1 MAKTVSIGNQS
12 FESIRKQDLFYI
24 DKTGFIKEWW
34 DSEDVVTLITRPR
47 RFGKTLNM
55 DMLNC
60 FFSNKFADRD
70 DLFEGLEIWN
80 YDKYRKIQGT
90 YPVIFLSFAAVKGD
104 SFEITKQ
111 QIITQIVHLYEEK
124 RFLLGSDVMSESE
137 KIKYEQFVLEPEKFD
152 LSVKLNE
159 LSDYLSRYYNKKVI
173 ILLDEYDTP
182 MQEAY
187 VNGFWKEIV
196 SFMRSLFN
204 ATFKTNPYLERA
216 IMTGITRVSKES
228 IFSDLNNLE
237 VVTTTSRKYETAF
250 GFTEKEVFVSLAD
263 YDLDDQKEKVKEW
276 YDGFTFGDKHDI
288 YNPWSII
295 NFLDKK
301 QFSTYWADTSS
312 NGLVNKLIQ
321 TASAEIKELMERLLK
336 MERIEV
342 KFDEQIV
349 FEQLGKSQEAIWS
362 LLVASGYLK
371 IDFVEYRGLLLK
383 PWYHI
388 SITNFETLSMFAD
401 MFAGWFA
408 NSEARY
414 NDFIKALLKGDVKEM
429 NYYMNKVALA
439 TFSYFDTGSRPS
451 EAYEPEKFYHGFV
464 LGLIVE
470 LSDKYEVK
478 SNRESG
484 FGRYDV
490 MIEPFDKKA
499 DAMVLE
505 FKVHDMDEEQTLE
518 DTVSNALKQINEK
531 EYDAEL
537 LTRGIAREKIKHYG
551 FAFKGKKVL
560 IASDTK

>member
-1 MAKTVSIGNQS
+1 M
-12 FESIRKQDLFYI
+12 
-24 DKTGFIKEWW
+24 
-34 DSEDVVTLITRPR
+34 
-47 RFGKTLNM
+47 
-55 DMLNC
+55 
-60 FFSNKFADRD
+60 
-70 DLFEGLEIWN
+70 
-80 YDKYRKIQGT
+80 
-90 YPVIFLSFAAVKGD
+90 IFLSFAAVKGD

-124 RFLLGSDVMSESE
+124 RFLLSSDVMSESE

-187 VNGFWKEIV
+187 VYGFWKDIV

-216 IMTGITRVSKES
+216 VMTGITRVSKES
-228 IFSDLNNLE
+228 IFSDLNNLK
-237 VVTTTSRKYETAF
+237 VVTTTSDEYADSF
-250 GFTEKEVFVSLAD
+250 GFTEKEVFAA
-263 YDLDDQKEKVKEW
+263 LDDAGMSMKKAKIKEW
-276 YDGFTFGDKHDI
+276 YDGFTFGNVKDI
-288 YNPWSII
+288 YNPWSIT
-295 NFLDKK
+295 NFLKTGK
-301 QFSTYWADTSS
+301 FNAYWADTSS

-336 MERIEV
+336 MENIEV

-371 IDFVEYRGLLLK
+371 IDFVEYRGVLLK

-451 EAYEPEKFYHGFV
+451 EAYEPEKLASCYDCKGVANGSSLNNSSNLYAMTEQSSRFYHGFV